1 MTVSCVTVR
10 ATYADTDA
18 SERKAIE
25 RIAGHG
31 DLNGDGNVTG
41 ADLGLLLTAWS

>member
-1 MTVSCVTVR
+1 MSCVTVG
-10 ATYADTDA
+10 ATHADTDA

-31 DLNGDGNVTG
+31 DLNGDGKVTG
-41 ADLGLLLTAWS
+41 ADLGLLFAAWS